1 MGGVARSEGIEGLI
15 DKVDF
20 EKMNGLVPVVVQ
32 DFDTGEVLMQA
43 FMNREALRLTLETG
57 LMHYWSR
64 TKGRIWMKGEGSGHT
79 QSVVSARLDC

>member
-64 TKGRIWMKGEGSGHT
+64 TKG
-79 QSVVSARLDC
+79 